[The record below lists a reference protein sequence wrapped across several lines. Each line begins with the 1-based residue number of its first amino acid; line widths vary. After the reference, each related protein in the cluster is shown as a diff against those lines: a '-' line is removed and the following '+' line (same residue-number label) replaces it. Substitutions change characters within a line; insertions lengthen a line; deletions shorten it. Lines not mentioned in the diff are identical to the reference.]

1 MVLDGSIDIPNILFG
16 EVQSKLMR
24 WEATVENDEARREV
38 DHCEMLKNYGNVELI
53 GGGYL
58 SVRL

>member
-24 WEATVENDEARREV
+24 WEATVENDEAGREV
-38 DHCEMLKNYGNVELI
+38 DYCEM
-53 GGGYL
+53 
-58 SVRL
+58 